1 MAIDGNWELTVDSLM
16 GQQHMTL
23 SVHSVDGTLVGT
35 LTNDVEKVTT
45 EVFDGQVSGNDLTWK
60 VKLTKIK
67 LTLTFTASVDGDVMT
82 GKAKAGMFG
91 SFNVA
96 GKRASV

>member
-16 GQQHMTL
+16 GPQQMTL
-23 SVHSVDGTLVGT
+23 SVHTVDGALAGT
-35 LTNDVEKVTT
+35 LTNNAENVTT
-45 EVFDGQVSGNDLTWK
+45 DVFDGKVNGNDLTWK
-60 VKLTKIK
+60 VKLKKIK
-67 LTLTFTASVDGDVMT
+67 LTLTFTTSVDGDVMT

-96 GKRASV
+96 GKRASA